1 MPSNDDDISSSTP
14 DLIGL
19 PTHRVLR
26 PLDTMPL
33 PRASHDRLHGEYD
46 ALRVASLTLSR
57 PLTNETIVVTS
68 DFGGCGLGL
77 IAIRNTP
84 TSAESVDA
92 LRLTIARQALMFG
105 DTPAIAAVTV
115 LSVLRQR
122 FADVHDSRIDLLMRE
137 SAAAMVSLDRWFC
150 IDQQLKIV
158 DVETLA
164 VLPH

>member
-1 MPSNDDDISSSTP
+1 MPSNDDEISSSSP

-26 PLDTMPL
+26 SLDAMPL
-33 PRASHDRLHGEYD
+33 PRASHDRLDGEYD
-46 ALRVASLTLSR
+46 ALRVAALALSR
-57 PLTNETIVVTS
+57 PLANETIVVAS
-68 DFGGCGLGL
+68 DIDGCGLGL

-84 TSAESVDA
+84 ASAESVDA
-92 LRLTIARQALMFG
+92 LRLTIARQTLMFG
-105 DTPAIAAVTV
+105 DTPAIAAA
-115 LSVLRQR
+115 R
-122 FADVHDSRIDLLMRE
+122 
-137 SAAAMVSLDRWFC
+137 VSLDRWFC